1 MDLQVDLT
9 LALQSTP
16 LTEPLRPRK
25 IMATKAP
32 LGSLYAEG
40 PEEQG
45 LVDEIKGSYAKLREA
60 LDSRQNQLFDPVLL
74 AMSQGFLA
82 PTKTGSF
89 GEVLSNVAG
98 QVGPAQQAEQKRAQ
112 EIASMKMELAQRELG
127 QRQSARG
134 EAMFREMLPR
144 AGGQAGAPGAAPA
157 AAPGTPATPGAP
169 AAPQGRQITSEDI
182 ARLAS
187 MPGMEGKAK
196 ILQDMIRSDRD
207 RFTISMNGI
216 VFDKDTQQ
224 YLNLEIPGQKQ
235 EPFTT
240 RFGRFEMTPFEYS
253 QYKRAEEA
261 GEGQQWLDKF
271 RGTTTTGA
279 PSRPAVRPTVAEAA
293 AEAKGAET
301 RATETTKAE
310 VGRTQEMIDAGKD
323 ATGRLASYS
332 ALRSIAARPDAKEIF
347 GIFNR
352 PDFGSAL
359 LNLVQ
364 EGVKTPGQTS
374 IQAGALEDSL
384 RNIGLKQDQIDRY
397 RFGLSVMA
405 NIQLQQAKL
414 AAGQGAIS
422 NFERDLFANATLS
435 PKDNPGTILAK
446 LNMLE
451 ARANFDRQRAAALRK
466 TKMDADEFLD
476 TPEGQR
482 MAQDYL
488 NKISSLATNMGG
500 KAPARS
506 GVRPA
511 PGSYGPAASK
521 LREEL
526 GVR

>member
-1 MDLQVDLT
+1 
-9 LALQSTP
+9 
-16 LTEPLRPRK
+16 
-25 IMATKAP
+25 MATKAS

-40 PEEQG
+40 PEEQE

-89 GEVLSNVAG
+89 GEVLGNVAG
-98 QVGPAQQAEQKRAQ
+98 QIGPAQQAEQKRAQ

-127 QRQSARG
+127 QRQATRG

-144 AGGQAGAPGAAPA
+144 AGGQPSAPG
-157 AAPGTPATPGAP
+157 AAPGTPAAPGAP
-169 AAPQGRQITSEDI
+169 TAPGAPGAASAPTASQSRPITPADI
-182 ARLAS
+182 ARLEAV
-187 MPGMEGKAK
+187 PGMESKAN
-196 ILQDMIRSDRD
+196 ILKDLIKSNRD

-235 EPFTT
+235 EKFAT
-240 RFGRFEMTPFEYS
+240 RFGEFPMTPYEYS
-253 QYKRAEEA
+253 QYKQAESA
-261 GEGQQWLDKF
+261 GQGKEWIDNF
-271 RGTTTTGA
+271 RGVTPSGA
-279 PSRPAVRPTVAEAA
+279 PSKPAVRPTAPEAAAQAEAA
-293 AEAKGAET
+293 K
-301 RATETTKAE
+301 TKAVKTAEGE
-310 VGRTQEMIDAGKD
+310 VSRTQEMIDAGKD

-332 ALRSIAARPDAKEIF
+332 ALRSIASRPDAKQIF

-359 LNLVQ
+359 LNLIQ
-364 EGVKTPGQTS
+364 EGVQSPGTTT
-374 IQAGALEDSL
+374 IRAGALEDTL
-384 RNIGLKQDQIDRY
+384 RNIGLPQEQIDRY

-422 NFERDLFANATLS
+422 NFERDLFASATLS
-435 PKDNPGTILAK
+435 PKDNPSTILAK

-451 ARANFDRQRAAALRK
+451 ARANFDRQRAAALRR
-466 TKMDADEFLD
+466 TKMDADDFMD

-482 MAQDYL
+482 LSQEYL
-488 NKISSLATNMGG
+488 NKISTLASNMGV
-500 KAPARS
+500 KAPARTTQ
-506 GVRPA
+506 RPA
-511 PGSYGPAASK
+511 AGSSGPAGAK

-526 GVR
+526 GIK

>member
-1 MDLQVDLT
+1 
-9 LALQSTP
+9 
-16 LTEPLRPRK
+16 
-25 IMATKAP
+25 MATKAP

-40 PEEQG
+40 PEEQS
-45 LVDEIKGSYAKLREA
+45 LVNEIKGSYAKLRDA
-60 LDSRQNQLFDPVLL
+60 LDTRQNQMFDPVLL
-74 AMSQGFLA
+74 AMSQGFLS

-89 GEVLSNVAG
+89 GEVLGNVAG
-98 QVGPAQQAEQKRAQ
+98 QIGPAQQAEEKRAQ
-112 EIASMKMELAQRELG
+112 EIASMKMELAQRELA
-127 QRQSARG
+127 QRQATRG

-144 AGGQAGAPGAAPA
+144 AGGQAGAPGAAPGA
-157 AAPGTPATPGAP
+157 PAAPGTPATPGAP
-169 AAPQGRQITSEDI
+169 ATAQTRSLTFEDV
-182 ARLAS
+182 ARLAAE
-187 MPGMEGKAK
+187 PGQESRAK
-196 ILQDMIRSDRD
+196 ILKDLLTANRD
-207 RFTISMNGI
+207 RFSISMNGI

-224 YLNLEIPGQKQ
+224 YLPLEIPGQKQ

-253 QYKRAEEA
+253 QYKQAEAA
-261 GEGQQWLDKF
+261 GEGKQWIDKF
-271 RGTTTTGA
+271 RGTTTSGA
-279 PSRPAVRPTVAEAA
+279 PSRPAVRPTVAEAT
-293 AEAKGAET
+293 AEAKAAET

-310 VGRTQEMIDAGKD
+310 VGRTQELIDAGKD

-359 LNLVQ
+359 LNLIQ

-384 RNIGLKQDQIDRY
+384 RNINLTQDQIDRY

-422 NFERDLFANATLS
+422 NFERDLFASATLS

-446 LNMLE
+446 LSMLE

-466 TKMDADEFLD
+466 TKMDADDFLD

-482 MAQDYL
+482 MSQNYL
-488 NKISSLATNMGG
+488 NQISSIAANMGVR
-500 KAPARS
+500 APAR
-506 GVRPA
+506 PA
-511 PGSYGPAASK
+511 QQPAAGNAGPAAAQ

-526 GVR
+526 GLPPQRAR

>member
-1 MDLQVDLT
+1 
-9 LALQSTP
+9 
-16 LTEPLRPRK
+16 
-25 IMATKAP
+25 MATKAP
-32 LGSLYAEG
+32 LGSLYAG
-40 PEEQG
+40 NPEEQT

-74 AMSQGFLA
+74 AMSQGFLS

-89 GEVLSNVAG
+89 GESLGNVAAM
-98 QVGPAQQAEQKRAQ
+98 VGPAQQAEEKRAQ
-112 EIASMKMELAQRELG
+112 EIASMKMELAQRELA
-127 QRQSARG
+127 QRQATRG

-144 AGGQAGAPGAAPA
+144 AGGQAGAPGAAPGA
-157 AAPGTPATPGAP
+157 PATPGAP
-169 AAPQGRQITSEDI
+169 SAPGAPAASQGRPITPEDI

-187 MPGMEGKAK
+187 VPGMESKAK
-196 ILQDMIRSDRD
+196 ILNDLIKSNRE

-271 RGTTTTGA
+271 RGTTPSGA
-279 PSRPAVRPTVAEAA
+279 PSRPAVRPTVAEAT

-301 RATETTKAE
+301 KAVETTKAE

-332 ALRSIAARPDAKEIF
+332 ALRSIASRPDAKEIF

-352 PDFGSAL
+352 PDFGTAL

-364 EGVKTPGQTS
+364 EGVQSPGSTT
-374 IQAGALEDSL
+374 IRAGALEDTL
-384 RNIGLKQDQIDRY
+384 RNIGLPQDQIDRY

-422 NFERDLFANATLS
+422 NFERDLFASATLS

-446 LNMLE
+446 LGMLE
-451 ARANFDRQRAAALRK
+451 ARANFDRQRAAALRR
-466 TKMDADEFLD
+466 TKMDADDFLD

-482 MAQDYL
+482 MSQDYL
-488 NKISSLATNMGG
+488 NQISSLAANMGV
-500 KAPARS
+500 KAPARAS
-506 GVRPA
+506 QRPA
-511 PGSYGPAASK
+511 TGNYGPAAQM
-521 LREEL
+521 LRDEL
-526 GVR
+526 SGKPKVP

>member
-1 MDLQVDLT
+1 
-9 LALQSTP
+9 
-16 LTEPLRPRK
+16 
-25 IMATKAP
+25 MATKAP

-40 PEEQG
+40 PEEQE

-89 GEVLSNVAG
+89 GEVLGNVAG

-127 QRQSARG
+127 QRQATRG

-144 AGGQAGAPGAAPA
+144 AGGQPTAPG
-157 AAPGTPATPGAP
+157 AAPGTPAAPGAAPGAP
-169 AAPQGRQITSEDI
+169 AAPQGRQITSADI

-196 ILQDMIRSDRD
+196 ILQDMISSDRD

-216 VFDKDTQQ
+216 VFDKDTKQ

-240 RFGRFEMTPFEYS
+240 RFGTFNMTPYEYS
-253 QYKRAEEA
+253 QYKQAESA
-261 GEGQQWLDKF
+261 GQGQDWLDNF
-271 RGTTTTGA
+271 RGTVTPGA
-279 PSRPAVRPTVAEAA
+279 PAKPSVRPTVPEAA
-293 AEAKGAET
+293 AAAKAAET

-359 LNLVQ
+359 LNLIQ
-364 EGVKTPGQTS
+364 EGVQSPGTTT
-374 IQAGALEDSL
+374 IRAGALEDTL
-384 RNIGLKQDQIDRY
+384 RNIGLPQEQIDRY

-435 PKDNPGTILAK
+435 PKDNPNTILAK

-466 TKMDADEFLD
+466 TKMDADDFLD
-476 TPEGQR
+476 SPEGQR
-482 MAQDYL
+482 LSQEYL
-488 NKISSLATNMGG
+488 NKISTLASNMGV

-506 GVRPA
+506 AQRPA
-511 PGSYGPAASK
+511 AGSSGTAAAK

-526 GVR
+526 GIK

>member
-1 MDLQVDLT
+1 MAKASSG
-9 LALQSTP
+9 ALSTFV
-16 LTEPLRPRK
+16 T
-25 IMATKAP
+25 TD
-32 LGSLYAEG
+32 EG
-40 PEEQG
+40 QQRVQAYRDAQE
-45 LVDEIKGSYAKLREA
+45 SLREA
-60 LDSRQNQLFDPVLL
+60 LDARENQLFDPTLL
-74 AMSQGFLA
+74 AISQALGS

-89 GEVLSNVAG
+89 GEVLGNVAG
-98 QVGPAQQAEQKRAQ
+98 AIGTAQQGEDKRSRETAEMRL
-112 EIASMKMELAQRELG
+112 ELAKQGLQSYQTTAGDKAFRELLGRG
-127 QRQSARG
+127 Q
-134 EAMFREMLPR
+134 P
-144 AGGQAGAPGAAPA
+144 GQVAAPGATTGASGA
-157 AAPGTPATPGAP
+157 PATPGAP
-169 AAPQGRQITSEDI
+169 AAAPQGRAITSEDI

-196 ILQDMIRSDRD
+196 ILQDMMSSDRD
-207 RFTISMNGI
+207 RFSISMNGI
-216 VFDKDTQQ
+216 VFDKDTKQ

-240 RFGRFEMTPFEYS
+240 RFGRFEMTPYEYS
-253 QYKRAEEA
+253 QYKQAESA

-271 RGTTTTGA
+271 RGTTASGA
-279 PSRPAVRPTVAEAA
+279 PAKPAVRPTVAEAT
-293 AEAKGAET
+293 AEAKG
-301 RATETTKAE
+301 TETKAVE
-310 VGRTQEMIDAGKD
+310 TAKAQVGRTQEMIDAGKD

-332 ALRSIAARPDAKEIF
+332 ALRSIASRPDAKEIF

-364 EGVKTPGQTS
+364 EGVQSPGSTT
-374 IQAGALEDSL
+374 IRAGALEDTL
-384 RNIGLKQDQIDRY
+384 RNIGLPQDQIDRY

-422 NFERDLFANATLS
+422 NFERDLFASATLS

-466 TKMDADEFLD
+466 TKMDADDFLD
-476 TPEGQR
+476 TPEGR
-482 MAQDYL
+482 RLSQDYL
-488 NKISSLATNMGG
+488 NQISSLASNMGG
-500 KAPARS
+500 KAPARPAQ
-506 GVRPA
+506 RPA
-511 PGSYGPAASK
+511 TGNYGPAATR

>member
-1 MDLQVDLT
+1 
-9 LALQSTP
+9 
-16 LTEPLRPRK
+16 
-25 IMATKAP
+25 MAKAP

-45 LVDEIKGSYAKLREA
+45 LVDEIKGSYARLREA
-60 LDSRQNQLFDPVLL
+60 LDSRQNRMFDPTLL
-74 AMSQGFLA
+74 AMAQGFLS

-89 GEVLSNVAG
+89 GEAIGNAAAQVAP
-98 QVGPAQQAEQKRAQ
+98 VQQAEEKRAQ
-112 EIASMKMELAQRELG
+112 EIATMKMELAQRELA
-127 QRQSARG
+127 QRQATRG
-134 EAMFREMLPR
+134 EKMFQEMLPR
-144 AGGQAGAPGAAPA
+144 AGGQPTAPGAAPA
-157 AAPGTPATPGAP
+157 TPAAPGAP
-169 AAPQGRQITSEDI
+169 AASQGRAITPEDI

-187 MPGMEGKAK
+187 VPGMEGRAK
-196 ILQDMIRSDRD
+196 ILKDLVSANRD
-207 RFTISMNGI
+207 RYSISMNGI

-240 RFGRFEMTPFEYS
+240 KYGRFEMTPFEYS
-253 QYKRAEEA
+253 QYKRAEDA
-261 GEGQQWLDKF
+261 GQGKEWLDKF
-271 RGTTTTGA
+271 RGVTPSGG

-301 RATETTKAE
+301 RATETAKAE

-359 LNLVQ
+359 LNLIQ
-364 EGVKTPGQTS
+364 EGVKSPGQTS
-374 IQAGALEDSL
+374 IQVGALEDSL
-384 RNIGLKQDQIDRY
+384 RNIGLKQEQIDRY

-422 NFERDLFANATLS
+422 NFERDLFASATLS
-435 PKDNPGTILAK
+435 PKDNPGTIMAK
-446 LNMLE
+446 LSMLE
-451 ARANFDRQRAAALRK
+451 ARANFDRERAAALRK

-482 MAQDYL
+482 MAQKYL
-488 NKISSLATNMGG
+488 NQITSIATNMGV
-500 KAPARS
+500 KSPARPNQ
-506 GVRPA
+506 RPA
-511 PGSYGPAASK
+511 AGNYGPAASK

>member
-1 MDLQVDLT
+1 MAKASSG
-9 LALQSTP
+9 ALSTFV
-16 LTEPLRPRK
+16 TTDEGQERVQAYRDAQDSLR
-25 IMATKAP
+25 
-32 LGSLYAEG
+32 
-40 PEEQG
+40 Q
-45 LVDEIKGSYAKLREA
+45 A
-60 LDSRQNQLFDPVLL
+60 LDSRQNQLFDPTLL
-74 AMSQGFLA
+74 AISQALGS

-89 GEVLSNVAG
+89 GEVLGNVAG
-98 QVGPAQQAEQKRAQ
+98 AIGTSQQAEEKRAR
-112 EIASMKMELAQRELG
+112 ETAEMRLELAKQGLQSYQTTAGDKAFRELVNRARPG
-127 QRQSARG
+127 Q
-134 EAMFREMLPR
+134 
-144 AGGQAGAPGAAPA
+144 PA
-157 AAPGTPATPGAP
+157 APGAP
-169 AAPQGRQITSEDI
+169 AGPGAPVAGAAPSGATPTQANRPITSEDI

-196 ILQDMIRSDRD
+196 ILQDMIKSDRD
-207 RFTISMNGI
+207 RFSISMNGI
-216 VFDKDTQQ
+216 VFDKDTKQ

-240 RFGRFEMTPFEYS
+240 RFGRFEMTPYEYS
-253 QYKRAEEA
+253 QYKLAESA

-271 RGTTTTGA
+271 RGVAPSGA
-279 PSRPAVRPTVAEAA
+279 PAKPAVRPTVAEAT
-293 AEAKGAET
+293 AEAEGAKT
-301 RATETTKAE
+301 RAVETTKAE

-359 LNLVQ
+359 LNLIQ
-364 EGVKTPGQTS
+364 EGVRTPGQTS

-384 RNIGLKQDQIDRY
+384 RNIGLPQDQIDRY

-422 NFERDLFANATLS
+422 NFERDLFASATLS

-466 TKMDADEFLD
+466 TKMDADDFLD

-482 MAQDYL
+482 MSQDYL
-488 NKISSLATNMGG
+488 NQISSIASNMGVRT
-500 KAPARS
+500 PARS
-506 GVRPA
+506 AQRPA
-511 PGSYGPAASK
+511 TGNYGPAAQM
-521 LREEL
+521 LRDEL
-526 GVR
+526 SGKPKVP

>member
-1 MDLQVDLT
+1 MAKASSG
-9 LALQSTP
+9 ALSTFVTTP
-16 LTEPLRPRK
+16 EGEERVQAYRDAQENLR
-25 IMATKAP
+25 
-32 LGSLYAEG
+32 
-40 PEEQG
+40 Q
-45 LVDEIKGSYAKLREA
+45 A
-60 LDSRQNQLFDPVLL
+60 LDNRNNQLFDPTLL
-74 AMSQGFLA
+74 AISQALGS

-89 GEVLSNVAG
+89 GEVLGNVAG
-98 QVGPAQQAEQKRAQ
+98 AIGTAQQSEDKRAR
-112 EIASMKMELAQRELG
+112 EAAAMRLELAQQGLQSYQATAGDKAFRELIGRG
-127 QRQSARG
+127 Q
-134 EAMFREMLPR
+134 P
-144 AGGQAGAPGAAPA
+144 GQA
-157 AAPGTPATPGAP
+157 AAPGAPSGAPMSGGAPSGATP
-169 AAPQGRQITSEDI
+169 PQANRGITSEDI

-196 ILQDMIRSDRD
+196 ILSDMIKSDRD
-207 RFTISMNGI
+207 RFSISMNGI

-235 EPFTT
+235 ERFTT
-240 RFGRFEMTPFEYS
+240 QFGTYEMTPYEYS
-253 QYKRAEEA
+253 QYKQAEAA
-261 GEGQQWLDKF
+261 GEGKQWIDKF
-271 RGTTTTGA
+271 RGTTPSSA
-279 PSRPAVRPTVAEAA
+279 PSKPTMRPTVAEAA

-301 RATETTKAE
+301 KATETAKAE
-310 VGRTQEMIDAGKD
+310 VSRTQELIDAGKD

-332 ALRSIAARPDAKEIF
+332 ALRTIAARPDAKEIF

-359 LNLVQ
+359 LNLIQ

-422 NFERDLFANATLS
+422 NFERDLFASATLS

-466 TKMDADEFLD
+466 TKMDADDFMD
-476 TPEGQR
+476 TKDGQR
-482 MAQDYL
+482 MSQDYL
-488 NKISSLATNMGG
+488 NQISSIAANMGVR
-500 KAPARS
+500 APARPAQ
-506 GVRPA
+506 RPA
-511 PGSYGPAASK
+511 AGNSGPAAAQ

-526 GVR
+526 GLPPQRAR

>member
-1 MDLQVDLT
+1 
-9 LALQSTP
+9 
-16 LTEPLRPRK
+16 
-25 IMATKAP
+25 MATKAP
-32 LGSLYAEG
+32 LGSLYADN
-40 PEEQG
+40 PEEQT

-74 AMSQGFLA
+74 AMSQGFLS

-89 GEVLSNVAG
+89 GEVLGNVAA
-98 QVGPAQQAEQKRAQ
+98 QIGPAQQAEEKRAQ
-112 EIASMKMELAQRELG
+112 ETASMKMELAQRELA

-144 AGGQAGAPGAAPA
+144 ATGQAGAAPGAPA
-157 AAPGTPATPGAP
+157 ASGASATPGAP
-169 AAPQGRQITSEDI
+169 AAPQGRSITPEDI

-187 MPGMEGKAK
+187 VPGMESKAK
-196 ILQDMIRSDRD
+196 ILQDLVKSDRE
-207 RFTISMNGI
+207 RYTISMNGI
-216 VFDKDTQQ
+216 VFDKDTKQ

-271 RGTTTTGA
+271 RGTTTSGA

-359 LNLVQ
+359 LNLIQ

-422 NFERDLFANATLS
+422 NFERDLFASATLS

-466 TKMDADEFLD
+466 TKMDADDFLD

-482 MAQDYL
+482 MSQDYL
-488 NKISSLATNMGG
+488 NQISSIAANMGVR
-500 KAPARS
+500 APARATQ
-506 GVRPA
+506 RPA
-511 PGSYGPAASK
+511 TGNYGPAAQM
-521 LREEL
+521 LRDEL
-526 GVR
+526 SGKPKVP

>member
-1 MDLQVDLT
+1 
-9 LALQSTP
+9 
-16 LTEPLRPRK
+16 
-25 IMATKAP
+25 MATKAP

-60 LDSRQNQLFDPVLL
+60 LDSRQNQLFDPVIL
-74 AMSQGFLA
+74 AMAQGFLA

-89 GEVLSNVAG
+89 GEVLGNVAG
-98 QVGPAQQAEQKRAQ
+98 QVGPAQQAEEKRAQ
-112 EIASMKMELAQRELG
+112 EIASMKMELAQRELA
-127 QRQSARG
+127 QRQATRG

-144 AGGQAGAPGAAPA
+144 AGGRPAAPGATPAAPA
-157 AAPGTPATPGAP
+157 APGATPAPGAP

-196 ILQDMIRSDRD
+196 ILQDMIKADRD

-240 RFGRFEMTPFEYS
+240 RFGTFNMTPYEYS
-253 QYKRAEEA
+253 QYKQAESA
-261 GEGQQWLDKF
+261 GQGQQWLDNF
-271 RGTTTTGA
+271 RGTATPGA
-279 PSRPAVRPTVAEAA
+279 PAKPAVRPTVPEAA
-293 AEAKGAET
+293 AAAKAAET
-301 RATETTKAE
+301 KATETAKAE

-332 ALRSIAARPDAKEIF
+332 ALRSIASRPDAKEIF

-359 LNLVQ
+359 LNLIQ
-364 EGVKTPGQTS
+364 EGVQSPGTTT
-374 IQAGALEDSL
+374 IRAGALEDTL
-384 RNIGLKQDQIDRY
+384 RNIGLPQEQIDRY

-422 NFERDLFANATLS
+422 NFERDLFASATLS

-451 ARANFDRQRAAALRK
+451 ARANFDRQRAAALRR

-482 MAQDYL
+482 LSQEYL
-488 NKISSLATNMGG
+488 NKISTLASNMGV
-500 KAPARS
+500 KAPARPAQ
-506 GVRPA
+506 RPA
-511 PGSYGPAASK
+511 AGNAGPAAAQ

-526 GVR
+526 GLPPQRAR

>member
-1 MDLQVDLT
+1 
-9 LALQSTP
+9 
-16 LTEPLRPRK
+16 
-25 IMATKAP
+25 MATKAP
-32 LGSLYAEG
+32 LGSLYAG
-40 PEEQG
+40 NPEEQT

-74 AMSQGFLA
+74 AMSQGFLS

-89 GEVLSNVAG
+89 GESLGNVAAM
-98 QVGPAQQAEQKRAQ
+98 VGPAQQAEEKRSQ
-112 EIASMKMELAQRELG
+112 EIASMKMELAQRELA
-127 QRQSARG
+127 QRQATRG

-144 AGGQAGAPGAAPA
+144 AGGQAGAPGAAPGA
-157 AAPGTPATPGAP
+157 PATPGAP
-169 AAPQGRQITSEDI
+169 APQGRAITSEDI

-196 ILQDMIRSDRD
+196 ILSDMIKSDRD
-207 RFTISMNGI
+207 RFSISMNGI
-216 VFDKDTQQ
+216 VFDKDTKQ

-240 RFGRFEMTPFEYS
+240 RFGRFEMTPYEYS
-253 QYKRAEEA
+253 QYKQAESA

-271 RGTTTTGA
+271 RGTAPSGA
-279 PSRPAVRPTVAEAA
+279 PSRPAVRPTVAETT

-301 RATETTKAE
+301 KAVETTKAE

-332 ALRSIAARPDAKEIF
+332 ALRSIASRPDAKEIF

-352 PDFGSAL
+352 PDFGTAL

-364 EGVKTPGQTS
+364 EGVQSPGTTT
-374 IQAGALEDSL
+374 IRAGALEDTL
-384 RNIGLKQDQIDRY
+384 RNIGLPQDQIDRY

-422 NFERDLFANATLS
+422 NFERDLFASATLS

-451 ARANFDRQRAAALRK
+451 ARANFDRQRAAALRR
-466 TKMDADEFLD
+466 TKMDADDFLD

-482 MAQDYL
+482 LSQDYL
-488 NKISSLATNMGG
+488 NQISSLAANMGV
-500 KAPARS
+500 KAPARAS
-506 GVRPA
+506 QRPA
-511 PGSYGPAASK
+511 TGNYGPAASK

-526 GVR
+526 GAR

>member
-1 MDLQVDLT
+1 
-9 LALQSTP
+9 
-16 LTEPLRPRK
+16 
-25 IMATKAP
+25 MATKAP
-32 LGSLYAEG
+32 LGSLYAQG
-40 PEEQG
+40 PEEQT

-74 AMSQGFLA
+74 AMAQGFLS

-89 GEVLSNVAG
+89 GEALGNVASM
-98 QVGPAQQAEQKRAQ
+98 VGPAQQAEEKRAQ
-112 EIASMKMELAQRELG
+112 EIASMKMELAQRELD
-127 QRQSARG
+127 QRQAARG
-134 EAMFREMLPR
+134 EAMFNEMLPR
-144 AGGQAGAPGAAPA
+144 VGGQPAAPGAAPA
-157 AAPGTPATPGAP
+157 APGAAPAAPGTPA
-169 AAPQGRQITSEDI
+169 AAPQGRPVTSEDV
-182 ARLAS
+182 ARLAAV
-187 MPGMEGKAK
+187 PGMEGRAK
-196 ILQDMIRSDRD
+196 ILKDLIAANRD
-207 RFTISMNGI
+207 RYIISMNGI
-216 VFDKDTQQ
+216 VFDRDTQQ

-240 RFGRFEMTPFEYS
+240 RFGTFPMTPYEYS
-253 QYKRAEEA
+253 QYKKAEDL
-261 GEGQQWLDKF
+261 GQGKEWMDKF
-271 RGTTTTGA
+271 RGVAPSTAPSGA
-279 PSRPAVRPTVAEAA
+279 PSKPAIRPTVAEAA

-301 RATETTKAE
+301 KAVERAKSEE
-310 VGRTQEMIDAGKD
+310 GRTQEMIDAGKD

-359 LNLVQ
+359 LNLIQ

-384 RNIGLKQDQIDRY
+384 RNIGLKQEQIDRY

-422 NFERDLFANATLS
+422 NFERDLFASATLS

-466 TKMDADEFLD
+466 TKMDADEFMD

-482 MAQDYL
+482 LSQNYL
-488 NKISSLATNMGG
+488 NQITNIATNMGV
-500 KAPARS
+500 KTPT
-506 GVRPA
+506 RPA
-511 PGSYGPAASK
+511 QGPAAGSTGPAAAQ
-521 LREEL
+521 LRQEL
-526 GVR
+526 GLPSQRAR